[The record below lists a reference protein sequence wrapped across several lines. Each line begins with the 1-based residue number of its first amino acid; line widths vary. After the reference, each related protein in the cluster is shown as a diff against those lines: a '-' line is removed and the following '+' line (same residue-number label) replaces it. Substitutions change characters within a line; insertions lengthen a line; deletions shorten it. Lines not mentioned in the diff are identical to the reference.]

1 MPLVIKSFIDVALP
15 ITLGASAVW
24 KLCVCPKTSE
34 GSSCDVLRFDSI
46 GTEICARAF
55 IFILWI
61 IAYHIFFSVTVVGAR
76 FSTWLLYC
84 GNVAAYSLMYL
95 FAYILAW
102 VTATFFRVSSDILY
116 AFYYAIAFP
125 GDGAKCGMA
134 MLILWMAS
142 TVFRLIRARACA
154 CLTAASGP

>member
-1 MPLVIKSFIDVALP
+1 MPLVLKSFIDVALP

-34 GSSCDVLRFDSI
+34 GSSCDVVLRFGI

-61 IAYHIFFSVTVVGAR
+61 IAYHISFNVTVVGAR
-76 FSTWLLYC
+76 FPTWLLCC

-102 VTATFFRVSSDILY
+102 ATILLCHS
-116 AFYYAIAFP
+116 IS
-125 GDGAKCGMA
+125 
-134 MLILWMAS
+134 W
-142 TVFRLIRARACA
+142 
-154 CLTAASGP
+154 